1 MVEGVDAELAIGV
14 GVGVVA
20 GEGVGADDAVAAGD
34 GTAAGAVGEVAVA
47 RVAAGFA
54 TDVGV
59 DVLGVDVLGVG
70 GGLSKKLSFKIFST
84 DEKKLP

>member
-47 RVAAGFA
+47 RAAAGFA
-54 TDVGV
+54 TDV
-59 DVLGVDVLGVG
+59 GVDVLGVG